1 MKSNLPKKNKGKK
14 FVRKNET
21 DLMIEHV
28 KEEIRKDT
36 RHTEWLE
43 ENLSSYKAKIAQ
55 NRKILKKLSKHK

>member
-1 MKSNLPKKNKGKK
+1 MKKSEEVFRGTQ
-14 FVRKNET
+14 VG
-21 DLMIEHV
+21 LMIEHV

-36 RHTEWLE
+36 RHAEWLE